1 MKRFKKVTK
10 NRAITIPKDLAAE
23 FGITGGE
30 AVELE
35 YKDGIIAIR
44 KSIPKCRIC
53 GDVREAI
60 SIRGVMGSLDICP
73 VCADSLKE
81 EFND

>member
-1 MKRFKKVTK
+1 MTRFKKITK

-30 AVELE
+30 GIEISCT
-35 YKDGIIAIR
+35 DGTITIR
-44 KSIPKCRIC
+44 KRAPKCRIC

-60 SIRGVMGSLDICP
+60 SIRGIVGSLDLCP